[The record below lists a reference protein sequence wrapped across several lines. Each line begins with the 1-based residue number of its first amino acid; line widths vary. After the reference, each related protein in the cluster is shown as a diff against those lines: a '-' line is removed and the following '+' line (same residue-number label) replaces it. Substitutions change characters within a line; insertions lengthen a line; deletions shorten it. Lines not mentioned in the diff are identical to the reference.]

1 MTDEMAALSIY
12 GSVESPAREAVLN
25 SFYRKWKKNP
35 LVLDKWFAAQA
46 ASPLHGTADCVAEL
60 MQHREFS
67 MKNPNR
73 VRAVVGAFAGRN
85 LIQFNAPDG
94 KGYRIVADAV
104 LELDKFNPLMA
115 ARLLGSF
122 ELWRMFEPK
131 RQEAARKQ
139 LERVARAKPLSR
151 DVYEI
156 AGKILDVPEK
166 LEKA

>member
-1 MTDEMAALSIY
+1 MTDEMTALSIF
-12 GSVESPAREAVLN
+12 GSVDSPAREAVLK
-25 SFYRKWKKNP
+25 SFYSKWKNNP

-46 ASPLHGTADCVAEL
+46 ASPLHGTADCVSDL

-73 VRAVVGAFAGRN
+73 VRAVVGVFASRN

-94 KGYRIVADAV
+94 KGYRLVADAV
-104 LELDKFNPLMA
+104 LELDKFNPLVA
-115 ARLLGSF
+115 ARILGSF
-122 ELWRMFEPK
+122 ELWRMYEPR

-139 LERVARAKPLSR
+139 LERVAREKSLSR

-156 AGKILDVPEK
+156 AGKMLDVPEK